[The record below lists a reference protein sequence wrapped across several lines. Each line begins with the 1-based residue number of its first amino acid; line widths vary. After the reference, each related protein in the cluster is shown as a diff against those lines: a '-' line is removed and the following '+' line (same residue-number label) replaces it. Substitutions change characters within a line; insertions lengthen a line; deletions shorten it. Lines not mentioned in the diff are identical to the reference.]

1 MEGDRENRLRRGVS
15 GLARAAT
22 VPHIDWHSLPRG
34 VRGHLEERLRLR
46 QLSKEDLLKLMDWIR
61 GNPEV
66 PDDAWC
72 KDFGTFQAR
81 GTRRSALLVSRK
93 GTAVLRQEDL
103 SQSGRAF
110 VDGPCE
116 GEGARVRGSMRL
128 ECSLGCRDNSGCG
141 NVSEGVGF
149 GTKKKVNKS
158 LQTWPMKS
166 VRKLSI
172 IF

>member
-1 MEGDRENRLRRGVS
+1 MM
-15 GLARAAT
+15 
-22 VPHIDWHSLPRG
+22 PG
-34 VRGHLEERLRLR
+34 VRISARF
-46 QLSKEDLLKLMDWIR
+46 KL
-61 GNPEV
+61 V
-66 PDDAWC
+66 
-72 KDFGTFQAR
+72 

-172 IF
+172 IFCAAAFSFCKMLILPPCGRSKAM